1 MNGTIQYTIRPYDT
15 IWMLAQVFNTTVD
28 SIMDLN
34 PGIEPRNLM
43 IGQVITI
50 RPGFQYAPPFSNT
63 PAGSEFSTRNMRT
76 MPGRGTT
83 EQTMPGSGT
92 TEPTMPSRGTT
103 EPTMPSRG
111 TTEPTMPSR
120 GTTESTMPGRGTTE
134 PTMPGRGTT
143 EPTMPGPGTS
153 RPTMPG
159 SDRMDQ
165 NRMDDRM
172 DDDGMDDRMNREMM
186 DHDMQDMCG
195 YMMDLVEE
203 FRQLWVEHTAW
214 TAFTIL
220 SMVQSLP
227 QAEVYTQRLL
237 RNPVDFA
244 EALEPFYGEEAAQK
258 FGQLLSQH
266 LTLAAEI
273 VSAAIAGDNNAMT
286 DADRRWHENADEIAA
301 TLASINPYWNQED
314 WMAMLYEHLDNVS
327 MYADTLMSGDYAAN
341 VNAFDQMLDQVL
353 DMGDMMA
360 DGIAMQ
366 FPG

>member
-28 SIMDLN
+28 SIMELN

-50 RPGFQYAPPFSNT
+50 RPGFQYYPPFSNA
-63 PAGSEFSTRNMRT
+63 PNGSEFPTRNMRSMPGTGMNGSTMPGRGTTTEPT

-83 EQTMPGSGT
+83 ES
-92 TEPTMPSRGTT
+92 TMPS
-103 EPTMPSRG
+103 
-111 TTEPTMPSR
+111 
-120 GTTESTMPGRGTTE
+120 MPGRGTTE

-143 EPTMPGPGTS
+143 GS
-153 RPTMPG
+153 TMPG

-165 NRMDDRM
+165 NRMDE
-172 DDDGMDDRMNREMM
+172 DGMDDDRMNREMM

-214 TAFTIL
+214 TSFTIL
-220 SMVQSLP
+220 SMVKNLP
-227 QAEVYTQRLL
+227 EAEVYTQRLL
-237 RNPVDFA
+237 RNPTDFA
-244 EALEPFYGEEAAQK
+244 DALEPFYGKEAAQE
-258 FGQLLSQH
+258 FGQLLTQH

-273 VSAAIAGDNNAMT
+273 VNAAIAGDNNAMT

-301 TLASINPYWNQED
+301 LLASLNPHWNQED

-327 MYADTLMSGDYAAN
+327 RYADTLMSGDYAAN
-341 VNAFDQMLDQVL
+341 VTAFDQMLDQVL
-353 DMGDMMA
+353 EMGDMMA

>member
-50 RPGFQYAPPFSNT
+50 RPGFQYAPPFSNA

-76 MPGRGTT
+76 MP
-83 EQTMPGSGT
+83 S
-92 TEPTMPSRGTT
+92 
-103 EPTMPSRG
+103 
-111 TTEPTMPSR
+111 
-120 GTTESTMPGRGTTE
+120 RGTTE

-143 EPTMPGPGTS
+143 ESTMPGRGTTKPTMPGRGTTDSTMPGTGTTRS
-153 RPTMPG
+153 TMPG

-165 NRMDDRM
+165 NRM

-244 EALEPFYGEEAAQK
+244 EALEPFYGEEAAQQ
-258 FGQLLSQH
+258 FSQLLSQH

-273 VSAAIAGDNNAMT
+273 VRAAIAGDNNAMT

-301 TLASINPYWNQED
+301 TLASLNPFWNQED

-327 MYADTLMSGDYAAN
+327 MYADTLMSGDYVAN
-341 VNAFDQMLDQVL
+341 VNAFDQMLAQAL